1 MPIITDELSIE
12 PFNISP
18 LKFAGKGSSE
28 LCRSHSILSSSNN
41 SQSLSSI
48 NLCSLPFV
56 RLFFIP
62 SKYIFLFPP
71 SGEIS
76 ASALTSDSQRASM
89 PAIHSSRDTD
99 LFGVAASFIASI
111 KSEFIEAFTCGH
123 KIAAHKRQAAVVI
136 VFLIFSL
143 QFIIK
148 QICRICFNIFL

>member
-1 MPIITDELSIE
+1 
-12 PFNISP
+12 
-18 LKFAGKGSSE
+18 
-28 LCRSHSILSSSNN
+28 
-41 SQSLSSI
+41 
-48 NLCSLPFV
+48 
-56 RLFFIP
+56 
-62 SKYIFLFPP
+62 
-71 SGEIS
+71 
-76 ASALTSDSQRASM
+76 M

-143 QFIIK
+143 RFIIK